1 MRNKDYFKV
10 GSIYNKEYFGDNE
23 AYKFQN
29 GQTTFQITK
38 IHNDSVVYDELFTQF
53 PNALS
58 EHLTG
63 GGITWSISRMVA
75 SQNEFRYTEVFDKK
89 DFFIHSQRM
98 TIDNALKSG
107 LVKIE
112 TLEWLFRDK
121 SKDFVRQDHVTSI
134 LSGGKCYKSFRVQAE
149 QGVSSNKYLQTIVF
163 LWDSREKMI
172 NDIKAVLPNAYFM

>member
-1 MRNKDYFKV
+1 MRDRNYFKV

-29 GQTTFQITK
+29 GQTTFQITG
-38 IHNDSVVYDELFTQF
+38 IYGDSVTYDELFTQF

-58 EHLTG
+58 ENLTG
-63 GGITWSISRMVA
+63 NGITWSISRMVA
-75 SQNEFRYTEVFDKK
+75 SQNEFRYTEVFDKR
-89 DFFIHSQRM
+89 DFFIHSQKM
-98 TIDNALKSG
+98 TIDEAIKRK

-121 SKDFVRQDHVTSI
+121 SKDYFRQDHVLSI
-134 LSGGKCYKSFRVQAE
+134 SSGGKYYKSFRVEAE

-163 LWDSREKMI
+163 IWDSREKME
-172 NDIKAVLPNAYFM
+172 NDIRAVLPNAWFM